1 MQGVRLTRF
10 TATKRQQFSLGYRL
24 FLTAA

>member
-1 MQGVRLTRF
+1 VRLMRF